1 LDPFCHGLQ
10 PQGKFA
16 KEKGDETSGS
26 GEDETN

>member
-1 LDPFCHGLQ
+1 LDAFCHGWQ
-10 PQGKFA
+10 TQGKFA